1 MTEIKIVQ
9 STPSELQEL
18 IELSVKSQLDEIK
31 KNLSENNQN
40 DKILSK
46 DETAKFLKIDLSTL
60 YRWTKK
66 GKIKAFGIGNR
77 VYYSMS
83 DIMKALIPLN

>member
-31 KNLSENNQN
+31 KNLSQNNQN

-83 DIMKALIPLN
+83 DIMNALIPLN